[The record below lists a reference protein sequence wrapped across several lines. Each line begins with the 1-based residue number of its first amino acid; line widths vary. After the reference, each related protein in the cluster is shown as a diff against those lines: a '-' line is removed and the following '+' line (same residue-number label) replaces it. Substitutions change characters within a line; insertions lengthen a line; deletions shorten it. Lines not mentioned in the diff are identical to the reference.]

1 VKLFLEKRQAMTQ
14 LKFGQSTAKQN
25 GFTLIELLVVITII
39 AILAAMLLPALAAA
53 KAKAKKIACVN
64 NLRQIGLGMTVYAS
78 DNNDLVFR
86 VNKQSI
92 LSISVSN
99 AEQTASIGLNVTQTN
114 GDSIW
119 ACPSLGVA
127 GTPYFDDVTTPS
139 QWNISYLYMGGLA
152 NWVNPLYNGTS
163 CSPVKLGNARPSWV
177 LAADGVARYSG
188 PWFSWGGVAPHQRPG
203 SKHADASNEVMA
215 DDSVTSYKWETLLDF
230 LGQPGGTPFY
240 WHQEDLPAGMTGVN
254 LSSLAPTP

>member
-1 VKLFLEKRQAMTQ
+1 M
-14 LKFGQSTAKQN
+14 KFRRFKASCVLTK
-25 GFTLIELLVVITII
+25 GFTLIELLVVIAII

-53 KAKAKKIACVN
+53 KSRARKIACVN
-64 NLRQIGLGMTVYAS
+64 NLRQIGLGMTIYAG

-86 VNKQSI
+86 VNKESI

-99 AEQTASIGLNVTQTN
+99 AEQTATIGPNVTQTN

-119 ACPSLGVA
+119 ACPSLGAA
-127 GTPYFDDVTTPS
+127 GTPYFDNVTTPS

-152 NWVNPLYNGTS
+152 NWVNPLYNGAS
-163 CSPVKLGNARPSWV
+163 CSPVKLGNARPGWV

-203 SKHADASNEVMA
+203 TKHADTSNEVMA
-215 DDSVTSYKWETLLDF
+215 DGSVTSYKWEKLLDL
-230 LGQPGGTPFY
+230 LGQPTGTPFY
-240 WHQEDLPAGMTGVN
+240 WYQEDLPAGMTGVS